1 MPKGRTRRYFIEIK
15 DPDNKS
21 VVFAAAVWTDEE
33 KRIAL
38 ARILRLA
45 GIPND
50 NRLIQL
56 VPERDED

>member
-1 MPKGRTRRYFIEIK
+1 MSKGRTRRYSIEIK

-21 VVFAAAVWTDEE
+21 VLFAAADWTDEE
-33 KRIAL
+33 KHIAV
-38 ARILRLA
+38 AQILRLA
-45 GIPND
+45 GMPDD